1 MIAVIPVILFLVV
14 VGGLIALGI
23 RLWRGRSEHKVE
35 GGLDLIPY
43 LLLALAVGVAGFSL
57 AQLARASLTQGIAGR
72 PTSEIA
78 AALAGLVVA
87 APIAVLLWRRQAS
100 RRKLFPHTP
109 GWPVYLGVVEV
120 VFLTAF
126 LVAVGQLADALASSV
141 GTDWPDLIVYGGIV
155 AFHWWA
161 ERREPPPGDPG
172 EIPRLVGSGVSLIAL
187 AVCTIG
193 TLTWLLSE
201 LYDSLGGI
209 IDVPEP
215 AVTVALLVAAAPI
228 WAWRW
233 LPAWHDESSTL
244 RNLYLSIVTS
254 VALTMAIGGTVTI
267 VAVLLTFL
275 FGQAGPA
282 ETHFDLYPAA
292 ISIATVG
299 GGLWLHHRRRL
310 GPGRTGALR
319 AYEYAMAAVGLGTL
333 VGASVALINAAFEP
347 QLAGSNTGEVLIIL
361 GCSVI
366 AGGAVWMWFWR
377 KVQVAPRQDEIHSLQ
392 RRIYLIGMAVATGL
406 TSAGALIGSLVVV
419 FRALLGEG
427 GDMASSLR
435 FPLTLAVVSGVAAWH
450 LFNQV
455 RADGAGIE
463 RLEIKPFSVTVV
475 CSHPGPLA
483 SLFPDE
489 AKTRVVYRADEAGI
503 IDDEMAAA
511 IVAAVGHSSS
521 VVWVDESGFRIAPAR
536 ES

>member
-1 MIAVIPVILFLVV
+1 LSFGP
-14 VGGLIALGI
+14 
-23 RLWRGRSEHKVE
+23 
-35 GGLDLIPY
+35 
-43 LLLALAVGVAGFSL
+43 LL
-57 AQLARASLTQGIAGR
+57 
-72 PTSEIA
+72 
-78 AALAGLVVA
+78 
-87 APIAVLLWRRQAS
+87 
-100 RRKLFPHTP
+100 
-109 GWPVYLGVVEV
+109 
-120 VFLTAF
+120 
-126 LVAVGQLADALASSV
+126 
-141 GTDWPDLIVYGGIV
+141 YGS
-155 AFHWWA
+155 
-161 ERREPPPGDPG
+161 DPG
-172 EIPRLVGSGVSLIAL
+172 EV
-187 AVCTIG
+187 
-193 TLTWLLSE
+193 
-201 LYDSLGGI
+201 
-209 IDVPEP
+209 
-215 AVTVALLVAAAPI
+215 
-228 WAWRW
+228 
-233 LPAWHDESSTL
+233 
-244 RNLYLSIVTS
+244 
-254 VALTMAIGGTVTI
+254 
-267 VAVLLTFL
+267 FL
-275 FGQAGPA
+275 
-282 ETHFDLYPAA
+282 
-292 ISIATVG
+292 
-299 GGLWLHHRRRL
+299 
-310 GPGRTGALR
+310 
-319 AYEYAMAAVGLGTL
+319 
-333 VGASVALINAAFEP
+333 
-347 QLAGSNTGEVLIIL
+347 IL
-361 GCSVI
+361 GCSGI